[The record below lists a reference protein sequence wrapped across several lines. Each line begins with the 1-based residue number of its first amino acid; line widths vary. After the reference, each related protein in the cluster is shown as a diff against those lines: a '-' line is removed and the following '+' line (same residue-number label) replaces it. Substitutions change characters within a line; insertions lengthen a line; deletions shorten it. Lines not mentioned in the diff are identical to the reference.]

1 MADQPT
7 GGFITQAQSSGGA
20 GGGTSTA
27 PAVTSISETVPKET
41 VDLINKAI
49 TQYDGFIKAYLK
61 AGYLQEDFVYDSI
74 YNNVKGFMNGE
85 GFTERKITDTPTD
98 ALAITN
104 RKFVTLN
111 GATGS
116 RPSAPVT
123 GQFYYNTTTNKPEW
137 YSGSQWRTPSVMLAA

>member
-7 GGFITQAQSSGGA
+7 GGFITQAQTSGGS
-20 GGGTSTA
+20 GGGTSNA
-27 PAVTSISETVPKET
+27 PAVNATSDTVSKET

-49 TQYDGFIKAYLK
+49 QQYDGFIKAYLK
-61 AGYLQEDFVYDSI
+61 AGYLQEDFSYDTVFGYI
-74 YNNVKGFMNGE
+74 KGFMNGE
-85 GFTERKITDTPTD
+85 GFTARKITDTPTD

-104 RKFVTLN
+104 RQFVTLN
-111 GATGS
+111 GATAGRPGS
-116 RPSAPVT
+116 PVT